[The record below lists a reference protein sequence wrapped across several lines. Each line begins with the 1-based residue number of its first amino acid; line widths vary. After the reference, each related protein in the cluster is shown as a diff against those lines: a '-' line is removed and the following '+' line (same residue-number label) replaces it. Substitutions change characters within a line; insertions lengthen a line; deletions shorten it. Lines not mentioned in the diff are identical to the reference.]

1 MCKIKKVA
9 VRIDCI
15 PYIFTIANKR
25 DFENLFFLFKKLFKN
40 YIIKLSKKGGFKSE
54 IMRGG

>member
-1 MCKIKKVA
+1 MGSSQNM
-9 VRIDCI
+9 
-15 PYIFTIANKR
+15 FTIANKR

-40 YIIKLSKKGGFKSE
+40 YIIKLSKRGGSFKSE

>member
-1 MCKIKKVA
+1 MGSSQNM
-9 VRIDCI
+9 
-15 PYIFTIANKR
+15 FTIANKR

-40 YIIKLSKKGGFKSE
+40 YIIKLSKGGFKSE